1 MAKEITIKTQEGV
14 SHIFALKEIVLKG
27 EIITQY
33 PSGARWSDGLTK
45 PYVYGESYIAQIPD
59 EMLAQIAAL
68 LMPAPV
74 VEEPTEGGGDAQE
87 SGAK

>member
-14 SHIFALKEIVLKG
+14 SHIFALKEIILKG

-45 PYVYGESYIAQIPD
+45 PYVYGESYVDALPD
-59 EMLAQIAAL
+59 AIIAAVASQL
-68 LMPAPV
+68 IPTAS
-74 VEEPTEGGGDAQE
+74 ESTETEGE
-87 SGAK
+87 

>member
-14 SHIFALKEIVLKG
+14 SHIFALKEIILKG

-45 PYVYGESYIAQIPD
+45 PYVYGESYVDALPD
-59 EMLAQIAAL
+59 AIIAAVASQL
-68 LMPAPV
+68 IPAAS
-74 VEEPTEGGGDAQE
+74 EESANTETEGE
-87 SGAK
+87 

>member
-45 PYVYGESYIAQIPD
+45 PYVYGESYVNALPD
-59 EMLAQIAAL
+59 AIIAAVASQL
-68 LMPAPV
+68 I
-74 VEEPTEGGGDAQE
+74 PTATDVPEATE
-87 SGAK
+87 TEVK

>member
-45 PYVYGESYIAQIPD
+45 PYVYGETYVNALPD
-59 EMLAQIAAL
+59 EIIAAVASQL
-68 LMPAPV
+68 IPTSTDAP
-74 VEEPTEGGGDAQE
+74 EATETE
-87 SGAK
+87 AK

>member
-14 SHIFALKEIVLKG
+14 SHIFALKEITLKG

-45 PYVYGESYIAQIPD
+45 PYVYGESYVNALPD
-59 EMLAQIAAL
+59 EIIAAVAAQL
-68 LMPAPV
+68 IPTAA
-74 VEEPTEGGGDAQE
+74 EESANTETEGE
-87 SGAK
+87 

>member
-45 PYVYGESYIAQIPD
+45 PYVYGESYVNALPD
-59 EMLAQIAAL
+59 EIIAAVASQL
-68 LMPAPV
+68 I
-74 VEEPTEGGGDAQE
+74 PTETDVPANTE
-87 SGAK
+87 TEVE

>member
-14 SHIFALKEIVLKG
+14 SHIFALKEIILKG

-45 PYVYGESYIAQIPD
+45 PYVYGESYVDALPD
-59 EMLAQIAAL
+59 AIIAATASQL
-68 LMPAPV
+68 IPV
-74 VEEPTEGGGDAQE
+74 ETATEENSEL
-87 SGAK
+87 

>member
-14 SHIFALKEIVLKG
+14 SHIFALKEIILKG

-45 PYVYGESYIAQIPD
+45 PYVYGESYVDALPD
-59 EMLAQIAAL
+59 AIIAAVASQL
-68 LMPAPV
+68 I
-74 VEEPTEGGGDAQE
+74 PTAAE
-87 SGAK
+87 STETEA